1 VFYLKHGIKL
11 RAVSFIYQQSLKKSR
26 SPILHFSLILARMI
40 LDDKIIVYFDESSF
54 NLWMRGNRTWTPK
67 DFPIKW
73 SLNQNRGQGITV
85 MGAISTKMNRP
96 LFMQAGSTN
105 KLEMLRFLPLLKKE
119 FPSDEKVYV
128 VLDNHPS
135 HHTKEVTELA
145 KNLGLEL
152 MFMPPYS
159 PELNSIEALWS
170 VLKRSVK
177 SQLIMH
183 KLVNLT
189 QR

>member
-1 VFYLKHGIKL
+1 
-11 RAVSFIYQQSLKKSR
+11 
-26 SPILHFSLILARMI
+26 
-40 LDDKIIVYFDESSF
+40 
-54 NLWMRGNRTWTPK
+54 
-67 DFPIKW
+67 
-73 SLNQNRGQGITV
+73 